1 MTRKNTILIFIGQC
15 LAHLSLEKFSL
26 VVDGNIYRDQI
37 LDKIQNLRDP
47 GTLIDKLNVAIKSF
61 PKC

>member
-1 MTRKNTILIFIGQC
+1 MTRKNTILIFIDQC

-26 VVDGNIYRDQI
+26 AVDENIYRDQI
-37 LDKIQNLRDP
+37 LDKIQNVRDS
-47 GTLIDKLNVAIKSF
+47 GTLIDKLNVTIKSF